1 MTKNLRGGAQPGG
14 RKRGFIRAGTAS
26 YSCSISSRPTRDATS
41 ISWRVPLPSL
51 NPRFTEDSDY
61 MSGEKEK
68 KLSLGCRTSARMG
81 NAAAAYPNRQ
91 PEECGEA
98 GASQPIKPSSGERT
112 GP

>member
-1 MTKNLRGGAQPGG
+1 LSELDVAARQLNMRVNDEELARRRAAWRPKEGIYPRGYGQAIHAAYQAG
-14 RKRGFIRAGTAS
+14 RRG
-26 YSCSISSRPTRDATS
+26 DATS

-81 NAAAAYPNRQ
+81 
-91 PEECGEA
+91 
-98 GASQPIKPSSGERT
+98 ER
-112 GP
+112 GGVLPQQQA